1 MKYFLKRI
9 MTKAVLTEKNL
20 GVRVYNQ
27 EGKESG
33 DLKLN
38 EAVFGVKPNVGLVH
52 QVYVAT
58 CANAREPWADT
69 KGKGEVRGG
78 GKKPWKQKG
87 TGQARSGAFRSPI
100 WRKGG
105 VTFAAKPQDYAQKV
119 NKKMYKVAMRSIFSE
134 LLRKDRIILVEDF
147 TVASNK
153 TRDVVKKLKDLGLKE
168 ALIISQGIDNNLY
181 LATRNLYRVGVC
193 DAKAIDPESLVRF
206 PAIVLTVSALKQI
219 EEMLG

>member
-1 MKYFLKRI
+1 MELNLKI
-9 MTKAVLTEKNL
+9 AGQGDKAKIINLPEK
-20 GVRVYNQ
+20 
-27 EGKESG
+27 
-33 DLKLN
+33 
-38 EAVFGVKPNVGLVH
+38 VFGSEFKEDLIH
-52 QVYVAT
+52 QVVVAYL
-58 CANAREPWADT
+58 AGARSGT
-69 KGKGEVRGG
+69 RGQKSRSEVSGS

-105 VTFAAKPQDYAQKV
+105 VTFAAKPQSYTQKV
-119 NKKMYKVAMRSIFSE
+119 NKKMYKGAMRSILSE
-134 LLRKDRIILVEDF
+134 LLRKGRITLVEDF
-147 TVASNK
+147 AVTSNK
-153 TRDVVKKLKDLGLKE
+153 TQEAVKKLKDLGLKE

-206 PAIVLTVSALKQI
+206 PAIVLTVPALKQI